1 MNDLLERALRT
12 LIQSLL
18 ASGVTLIGGIGLD
31 VTGFV
36 DVENAAVVIA
46 SFVIALLAS
55 LVSAVQGKVMPP
67 KAKPAIR

>member
-12 LIQSLL
+12 FIQSLL

-36 DVENAAVVIA
+36 DVETGAVVMA
-46 SFVIALLAS
+46 LFVIGVLAA

-67 KAKPAIR
+67 KAKPVIR